1 MVIFLYGPDSYR
13 IRANAREI
21 KAQFLKKYSGL
32 ALRHFDL
39 TQEKDREDFLD
50 FIKNY
55 SIFGDKKLAIVEPL
69 SLLDLNFK
77 ARIQEATDSLDLNF
91 LIIEPG
97 IKDEKGVKA
106 VWKFLLEPSIK
117 VQKFDLLSESQLA
130 LFIKRETQSAGLSL
144 NPKITDY
151 LIKTFGSDSW
161 ALHNEIEKMRLFPD
175 LSLITAQNKENVFAL
190 VEALVGD
197 SLESKPFSLSRL
209 EKALMYGEDAGA
221 IFNFLISEV
230 RNLLLAK
237 ESPQKF
243 ERLRLHPFVIRKIKN
258 RARLF
263 KLEQLKNLY
272 QKLGDF
278 DIAVKGGRLNYDD
291 CLTSLLVAKR

>member
-1 MVIFLYGPDSYR
+1 MS
-13 IRANAREI
+13 
-21 KAQFLKKYSGL
+21 
-32 ALRHFDL
+32 L
-39 TQEKDREDFLD
+39 T
-50 FIKNY
+50 
-55 SIFGDKKLAIVEPL
+55 
-69 SLLDLNFK
+69 
-77 ARIQEATDSLDLNF
+77 
-91 LIIEPG
+91 
-97 IKDEKGVKA
+97 
-106 VWKFLLEPSIK
+106 
-117 VQKFDLLSESQLA
+117 
-130 LFIKRETQSAGLSL
+130 
-144 NPKITDY
+144 
-151 LIKTFGSDSW
+151 
-161 ALHNEIEKMRLFPD
+161 
-175 LSLITAQNKENVFAL
+175 TAQNKENVFAL
-190 VEALVGD
+190 VEALVSA

-209 EKALMYGEDAGA
+209 EKALIYGEDAGA

-278 DIAVKGGRLNYDD
+278 DIAVKSGRLNYDD